1 MRTLWQ
7 DLRYGLRVL
16 WKSPGFTAVAILVL
30 ALGIGATTAI
40 FSVVNAVL
48 LRPLPFPRAD
58 ELIVVEDVNGKTGE
72 TVPSVSPAD
81 FFDLKSQAR
90 SFAGLAAHSGW
101 SITLLDAD
109 QPEMIP
115 AERVTEEFF
124 KTLQVQPLA
133 GRTFRPEEFKDGSNN
148 VVILSHRLWQRR
160 FGGDPRVVGKTLA
173 VEQGGV
179 TVVGVMPPEFK
190 LPGSAEAWT
199 PVAEDSSEM
208 RLRASRYYAT
218 VARLKPGVNA
228 GQAEAEVRTIA
239 ARLAAQY
246 PESDSNWSVRLTP
259 LRETLVGDVRPA
271 LLILLG
277 AVGLVLLI
285 AYANVANLLLARA
298 TTRHRE
304 VAIRAALGASR
315 WRIVRQL
322 VVESVLLSCLGGA
335 LGVLLAQWC
344 VGAIV
349 WLVPKDLRFPRI
361 EEAHVDLTVLCFAVA
376 VALLAGA
383 VLGLIPGLR
392 SSRPRLHEALK
403 ESGRRASAGRRV
415 QRARGAMVAAEIAL
429 TLVLLTGAG
438 LLIKS
443 LSKLQHVEL
452 GFNQE
457 RLLVV
462 PVGVSMTKYAQPQA
476 RAAYFERLAEQ
487 AQAAPGVQSVATASC
502 PPMMYTM
509 YFPFSVEGRSDPN
522 EVPQAWY
529 NAVGPNYFRLMGI
542 PLLEGR
548 EFTDRDRA
556 GAAGVAVINETMRR
570 RYFAGE
576 DPVGKRLTVTYLNT
590 PLALEVVGVAK
601 DIKQQS
607 LASPANA
614 QIYVSALQVPWF
626 TTSLVVRTQGDPD
639 AALSS
644 VVRAVRAADPTQTAA
659 DAKTM
664 GQLLYDSAAQPRFYS
679 LMLGAFA
686 ALALVLAGVGL
697 YGVISYAVAQRTQ
710 EIGIRMA
717 LGAQRGDVLKLVIGQ
732 GMVWVLAGVAA
743 GLGAAFALTRVMKG
757 LLYEVGASDPA
768 TFAGVTALLA
778 LVALAACLVP
788 ARRATKVDP
797 MVALRYE

>member
-1 MRTLWQ
+1 MRTLWH

-16 WKSPGFTAVAILVL
+16 LKSPGFTAVAVAVL
-30 ALGIGATTAI
+30 ALGVGATTAI

-48 LRPLPFPRAD
+48 LRPLPFPRA
-58 ELIVVEDVNGKTGE
+58 EALVVVEDVNGKTGE

-81 FFDLKSQAR
+81 FLDLKSQAQ
-90 SFAGLAAHSGW
+90 SFASLAAHSGG
-101 SITLLDAD
+101 SITLLDTD

-124 KTLQVQPLA
+124 KTLQVQPVA
-133 GRTFRPEEFKDGSNN
+133 GRIFRPEEFKDGSNN

-160 FGGDPRVVGKTLA
+160 FGGDPKVVGKTLA
-173 VEQGGV
+173 VEQGGI

-190 LPGSAEAWT
+190 LPDAAEAWT

-208 RLRASRYYAT
+208 RLRASRYYGT
-218 VARLKPGVNA
+218 IARLKPGVTA
-228 GQAEAEVRTIA
+228 LQAEAEMRTIA

-246 PESDSNWSVRLTP
+246 PESDSNWSVRLTS

-271 LLILLG
+271 LLILFG

-298 TTRHRE
+298 SVRHRE

-335 LGVLLAQWC
+335 LGVLLAQWG

-361 EEAHVDLTVLCFAVA
+361 EEAHVDLTVLCFTVA

-392 SSRPRLHEALK
+392 SSRPRLHESLK
-403 ESGRRASAGRRV
+403 ESGRSTSAGRRV

-429 TLVLLTGAG
+429 TLVLLMGAG

-443 LSKLQHVEL
+443 LVKLQHVEL
-452 GFNQE
+452 GFERQ

-462 PVGVSMTKYAQPQA
+462 PVGVSMAKYGQPQA

-487 AQAAPGVQSVATASC
+487 AQAAPGVQSVTTASC

-509 YFPFSVEGRSDPN
+509 FFPFSVEGHSDPN

-529 NAVGPNYFRLMGI
+529 NAVGPNYFRLMGV

-548 EFTDRDRA
+548 EFTDHDRA
-556 GAAGVAVINETMRR
+556 GATNVAVINETMRR

-576 DPVGKRLTVTYLNT
+576 DPIGKHLTVTYLNA

-614 QIYVSALQVPWF
+614 QIYVSSLQVPWF
-626 TTSLVVRTQGDPD
+626 STSLVVRTEGDPS

-659 DAKTM
+659 NAKTM
-664 GQLLYDSAAQPRFYS
+664 EQLLYDSAAQPRFYS
-679 LMLGAFA
+679 LMLGIFA
-686 ALALVLAGVGL
+686 ALALALAAVGT

-717 LGAQRGDVLKLVIGQ
+717 LGAQRGDVLKLVVGQ

-768 TFAGVTALLA
+768 TFVGVTALLA